1 MLDTLNRHLMH
12 PLMAWREGSQHLRHL
27 RTVQQTQFDPPDVI
41 RARQLAALKAQLWH
55 AWETV
60 PYYRAAWT
68 RADVHPSD
76 VRTLDDLKAFPIV
89 TKADIRRHN
98 RALVS
103 SAFDVAQLRVK
114 RTSGSTGVPLTIYC
128 DEPAMQWKTACTIRS
143 DEWSGYRL
151 GQRVAKVWG
160 NPEYRQ
166 FGLKG
171 RLRNHFFDRAVYLD
185 TLDLTDE
192 RIAAFA
198 RSIRRHRPG
207 LIFGHAHSLYL
218 LACSLKKSGVGDV
231 RPNGIISTAMILHDW
246 QRAVIE
252 SVFGCKVTNRYG
264 CEEVSL
270 IASECA
276 EHNGLHVNADSVY
289 TEVAEPASEA
299 PPPNPSLQGG
309 EQDLRTRE
317 AFRESEE
324 ASRALTPSLQ
334 GGGRGGGASG
344 AGPLLVTDLC
354 NRAMPLIRYQVGDVV
369 VPSNRAC
376 PCGRGLPL
384 IERVEGRDAD
394 YVVTP
399 AGHLISGISLT
410 ENFAVLIPGTAQ
422 VQIVQESVT
431 QLRIRLVTDD
441 TFGDPSRRKIA
452 DLVRDTFGEGVQHD
466 VELVDAIPQEP
477 SGKYRFCISKVARE
491 RLEAMSV

>member
-1 MLDTLNRHLMH
+1 MLDFLNRHLMH
-12 PLMAWREGSQHLRHL
+12 PLMAWRESSQHLRHL
-27 RTVQQTQFDPPDVI
+27 RTLERTQFDPPDVI
-41 RARQLAALKAQLWH
+41 RARQLAALKTQLQH
-55 AWETV
+55 AWDTV
-60 PYYRAAWT
+60 PYYRAAWMK
-68 RADVHPSD
+68 AGVHPSD
-76 VRTLDDLKAFPIV
+76 VQELRDLEAFPIL

-103 SAFDVAQLRVK
+103 SAFDIATLRVK

-160 NPEYRQ
+160 NPEYRH

-185 TLDLTDE
+185 TLNLNDE

-198 RSIRRHRPG
+198 KSIRRHRPG

-218 LACSLKKSGVGDV
+218 VACVLKRTGVMDV

-246 QRAVIE
+246 QRGVIE
-252 SVFGCKVTNRYG
+252 QVFGCKVTNRYG

-270 IASECA
+270 IASECE

-289 TEVAEPASEA
+289 TEVMTTPGHEV
-299 PPPNPSLQGG
+299 GG
-309 EQDLRTRE
+309 
-317 AFRESEE
+317 F
-324 ASRALTPSLQ
+324 
-334 GGGRGGGASG
+334 
-344 AGPLLVTDLC
+344 LLVTDLT

-369 VPSNRAC
+369 VPSSRVC
-376 PCGRGLPL
+376 KCGRGLPL
-384 IERVEGRDAD
+384 IERIEGREAD

-399 AGHLISGISLT
+399 AGNLISGISLT
-410 ENFAVLIPGTAQ
+410 ENFANLIPGTAQ
-422 VQIVQESVT
+422 VQIVQESIT
-431 QLRIRLVTDD
+431 QLRVRLVADEGFDD
-441 TFGDPSRRKIA
+441 SSRRKIA
-452 DLVRDTFGEGVQHD
+452 ELVRGTFGDDVAHE
-466 VELVDAIPQEP
+466 VELVDAIPQEA
-477 SGKYRFCISKVARE
+477 SGKYRFCISKVTRE
-491 RLEAMSV
+491 RMEEVGA

>member
-12 PLMAWREGSQHLRHL
+12 PLMAWREGSTHLRHL
-27 RTVQQTQFDPPDVI
+27 RTLRRTQFDPPEVI
-41 RARQLAALKAQLWH
+41 RARQLAAVQSQLRH
-55 AWETV
+55 AWDTV

-68 RADVHPSD
+68 KAGVHPSD
-76 VRTLDDLKAFPIV
+76 VRELRDLEAFPIV

-103 SAFDVAQLRVK
+103 SVYDITKCRVK
-114 RTSGSTGVPLTIYC
+114 TTSGSTGVPLTTYC
-128 DEPAMQWKTACTIRS
+128 DEAAMQWKAACTIRS

-160 NPEYRQ
+160 NPEYRH

-171 RLRNHFFDRAVYLD
+171 RLRNRLFDRAVYLD
-185 TLDLTDE
+185 TLNLNDN
-192 RIAAFA
+192 RIAEFTRA
-198 RSIRRHRPG
+198 IRAHRPG

-218 LACSLKKSGVGDV
+218 LACSLKKSRVHDV

-246 QRAVIE
+246 QRTVIE
-252 SVFGCKVTNRYG
+252 DVFGCKVTNRYG

-270 IASECA
+270 IASEC
-276 EHNGLHVNADSVY
+276 EDHNGLHINADSIY
-289 TEVAEPASEA
+289 HEVQAD
-299 PPPNPSLQGG
+299 GK
-309 EQDLRTRE
+309 
-317 AFRESEE
+317 
-324 ASRALTPSLQ
+324 
-334 GGGRGGGASG
+334 
-344 AGPLLVTDLC
+344 LLVTDLS

-369 VPSNRAC
+369 VPSNRVC
-376 PCGRGLPL
+376 KCGRGLPL

-394 YVVTP
+394 YVLTP

-410 ENFAVLIPGTAQ
+410 ENFAVLVPGAAQ

-431 QLRIRLVTDD
+431 LLRIRLVADD
-441 TFGDPSRRKIA
+441 AFGDASRAKIA
-452 DLVRDTFGEGVQHD
+452 ELVRDTFGDSVAHD

-491 RLEAMSV
+491 KLEAMSV